1 MYTNISNKLKEI
13 LTSDLY
19 IKNSNKLSSTIQWNK
34 ELQNELFELTNFL
47 VQDEKI
53 RLTTLGRVYCILN
66 DIHEQPICKHCGKPV
81 GFIGW
86 QRGFRDYCSNSCQR
100 QYYEKYI
107 ITDELDKKRK
117 KNASIAHKQTYINN
131 PNLGK
136 EISNKRLETWY
147 NYPIERRQQ
156 QADKWKQWYYGMS
169 SDERKNFNKNRLSKI
184 KFDTEEFRNKSN
196 KPCIRYYNSIKNSD
210 IVNNRN
216 RMAYYNMDNDTKIS
230 KMRKYRETMYE
241 RYGVENSYQL
251 EYVRNKIDINK
262 RNESIRNRSIK
273 DKVKSKQKEYQTKLK
288 NKTFS
293 GPISKQELILLNRIK
308 TLYPQYTIIQ
318 QYGDERYPFICDF
331 YIKELDLFI
340 EYQGSQ
346 FHQNHPYDPNNED
359 DLNLA
364 NHLLELYKEHGKY
377 YKAMHDNWTIK
388 DVIKRNTA
396 KENKI
401 NFEEIW
407 DYKISDMNLKNI
419 ISKYE
424 KE

>member
-100 QYYEKYI
+100 QYYERYI

-169 SDERKNFNKNRLSKI
+169 SDERAELTNKRIESTKRFYKGKNKHDIFVKNGKKIWNINDPYTIKTKNERHVNTCLVRFNTVNSLSSNSPIREKINYKEIGKKNALIYKNKPIEEKI
-184 KFDTEEFRNKSN
+184 K
-196 KPCIRYYNSIKNSD
+196 Y
-210 IVNNRN
+210 
-216 RMAYYNMDNDTKIS
+216 
-230 KMRKYRETMYE
+230 
-241 RYGVENSYQL
+241 
-251 EYVRNKIDINK
+251 
-262 RNESIRNRSIK
+262 
-273 DKVKSKQKEYQTKLK
+273 KQKEYQTKLK

-346 FHQNHPYDPNNED
+346 FHQDHPYDPNNED
-359 DLNLA
+359 DNNLA

-407 DYKISDMNLKNI
+407 NYKISDDEIKRI

-424 KE
+424 TKK